1 MTNPKTVLITGA
13 SSGIGQSIALHLAQ
27 HGYQVFG
34 TSRNPPAE
42 KMDGITML
50 RLDVTDESS
59 ALACVSSV
67 IERAGR
73 LDVLVNNAG
82 VDLAGAIEETTL
94 EEAKWIFETNF
105 FGVARMTKAVL
116 PHMRQRRSGRI
127 INISSALG
135 LAAWPFEAFY
145 CASKFALEGYTESLR
160 YETALFN
167 IQVSSVQPGFFQS
180 NIIKAQRYTSPAIP
194 DYEPAR
200 SRAIA
205 LINKWAAESP
215 DPLPVAKTV
224 RRIIESR
231 SPRLRYA
238 VGLEAKLAPPLS
250 RLLPERVVMWIGR
263 KILGV

>member
-34 TSRNPPAE
+34 TSRSPAAE
-42 KMDGITML
+42 STDGIPML

-180 NIIKAQRYTSPAIP
+180 NIIKAQRYTSPAIE

-205 LINKWAAESP
+205 LINKWAQESP

-238 VGLEAKLAPPLS
+238 VGLEAKLAPPLA
-250 RLLPERVVMWIGR
+250 RLLPERVVVWIGR
-263 KILGV
+263 KMLGV